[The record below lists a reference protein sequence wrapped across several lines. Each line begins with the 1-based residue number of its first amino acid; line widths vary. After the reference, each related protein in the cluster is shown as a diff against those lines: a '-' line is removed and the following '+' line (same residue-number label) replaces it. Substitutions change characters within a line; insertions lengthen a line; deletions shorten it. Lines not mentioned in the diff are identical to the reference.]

1 MSLEEM
7 GIDMPE
13 EARKRLFEPSNTL
26 QTILMS
32 RLAEMEVE
40 ELQMLDKAITPQVMR
55 VLTRLLPELAM
66 LIEQVADKNEPQMNE
81 QEQKMPEDDMGAL
94 KDIA

>member
-1 MSLEEM
+1 MSLEEI

-66 LIEQVADKNEPQMNE
+66 LIEQVAEKNEQQMNQ
-81 QEQKMPEDDMGAL
+81 QEQKMPEDNMGAL